1 VHKSFFLALIW
12 VVLVTVLSL
21 INGSSFSGV
30 GPTIPNADKLVHFLF
45 YFVMQILLCFA
56 LCKSYNLIKYLY
68 ILLFTLS
75 YGIIIELLQEKI
87 TTTRSGDFYDF
98 LANAL
103 GAITAFLLLFLTKS
117 KKFYNSKEKQ

>member
-21 INGSSFSGV
+21 INGSSFSGF